1 MKASRLNIKKFDL
14 PTITQALDDMRRTCA
29 NGDIPAKLVKSTA
42 RQLKLTTSEFAAAA
56 ALLNRPFTP
65 SHIR

>member
-29 NGDIPAKLVKSTA
+29 NGDIPASSSNQQPA
-42 RQLKLTTSEFAAAA
+42 S
-56 ALLNRPFTP
+56 
-65 SHIR
+65 